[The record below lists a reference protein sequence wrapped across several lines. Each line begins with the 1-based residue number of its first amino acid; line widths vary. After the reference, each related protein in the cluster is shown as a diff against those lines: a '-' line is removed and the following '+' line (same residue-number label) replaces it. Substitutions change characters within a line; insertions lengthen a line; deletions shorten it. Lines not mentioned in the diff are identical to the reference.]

1 MVLDVLIHVYIIQRF
16 RDNLNIFYSWD
27 FNEIAIVAMPSS
39 SLGNNIEA
47 QAAQAYFCSL
57 IMALQR
63 GKASVIF
70 LQPPLTYANIDHY
83 SYNIMNDKK
92 KQPITAWIRS
102 AIERLLNHTHD
113 HYLCFLPSSTGMLSA
128 LFLKRLFLGIFMGAE
143 QSDIVKNLPDN
154 AIIVYT
160 SKFKSRFKFL
170 FAHTRYRQL
179 MLPTPQVAFDY
190 QIYFWQPVSRILR
203 ICLAQLDFLIR
214 RRRLLNPYRVN
225 YYRRALVETK
235 CGFLSL
241 VEKKGFYRRFVK
253 EHIDPLVYLIE
264 MQKDIDQPVYLVP
277 QLMFF
282 SRKPLPAMP
291 TLIDALFGTS
301 QQPGGLRKIV
311 TLLRHPGKL
320 FVELSQPLN
329 LKQWL
334 SQQSGQSTEQQAQ
347 RLRYQLM
354 MQHDRHRQ
362 SITGPILKTS
372 EELKESILTG
382 DQMRIF
388 IKKHAAA
395 RQEPINKVRKN
406 ADEYLDEISAR
417 YSPTIIQLLSY
428 GLKWIFN
435 SMFDGAVIDKAGLS
449 RVKAMSRKGPLILIP
464 CHKSHIDYLVLSY
477 VLHHNNMPC
486 PHIAAGRNLSFW
498 PLGPIFRG
506 GGAFFL
512 RRTFKGAVLYS
523 RVFSAYMYKLLEEGF
538 NIELFIEGGRS
549 RTGKLLMPKLGLIS
563 ILLDAYRKEACE
575 DMIFVPV
582 YIGYDRIIEEHAYIH
597 EVEGGKKEAETFS
610 QVIKARRFL
619 KKRYGKIYINFH
631 EPISTR
637 DLLDEMGTS
646 LDQMPQKEINAFV
659 RNLGWRIINAIDR
672 QTVVTPPGLVA
683 AGILNIAKSRFTR
696 KEVMEAVNTYLTFV
710 TSQGAKLADTI
721 VVNAD
726 AALDYAIDHYLSR
739 KLIEKAPG
747 DKDIPENQADFM
759 VSPAKRSLLEF
770 YKNNCISYFI
780 PAAYTALAILKKD
793 AFQFSAADLHNE
805 YAFFQ
810 DFFKYEFAYDV
821 ELPPIRY
828 VRKTIKSFIDD
839 AMLMPHQTI
848 PDSYQITASGF
859 RKLKLLAAFL
869 KPYFES
875 YRVALQFY
883 RINRK
888 EIPDAKDKLKKIQQL
903 GMQMVKNKEIDLIES
918 VSKINYS
925 NGLKY
930 FSSNGIR
937 DHEDE
942 ARIAHYESLIQKN
955 LSFLN
960 P

>member
-1 MVLDVLIHVYIIQRF
+1 MIPGKIRNGIQR
-16 RDNLNIFYSWD
+16 
-27 FNEIAIVAMPSS
+27 
-39 SLGNNIEA
+39 
-47 QAAQAYFCSL
+47 
-57 IMALQR
+57 
-63 GKASVIF
+63 
-70 LQPPLTYANIDHY
+70 
-83 SYNIMNDKK
+83 
-92 KQPITAWIRS
+92 
-102 AIERLLNHTHD
+102 LLKHSRD
-113 HYLCFLPSSTGMLSA
+113 HYLCFLPAFTGALSA
-128 LFLKRLFLGIFMGAE
+128 LFLKRLFRGVFMGAE
-143 QSDIVKNLPDN
+143 QADIVKNLPDN

-160 SKFKSRFKFL
+160 AKHKSRFKFL

-179 MLPTPQVAFDY
+179 MLPTPLVAFDCR
-190 QIYFWQPVSRILR
+190 IYCWQPVSRILR
-203 ICLAQLDFLIR
+203 VCISQLDALFR
-214 RRRLLNPYRVN
+214 QRSLLSPYRSD

-253 EHIDPLVYLIE
+253 QRIDPLVYLIE
-264 MQKDIDQPVYLVP
+264 MQKKIDHPIYLVP

-282 SRKPLPAMP
+282 SRNPLPAMP
-291 TLIDALFGTS
+291 NFIDALFGTS
-301 QQPGGLRKIV
+301 QQPGALRKIF
-311 TLLRHPGKL
+311 TLFRHPGKI

-329 LKQWL
+329 LKRWL
-334 SQQSGQSTEQQAQ
+334 SQQSDTSAEQQAH

-354 MQHDRHRQ
+354 VQHDRHRQ
-362 SITGPILKTS
+362 SITGPILKTN

-382 DQMRIF
+382 DRMRIF
-388 IKKHAAA
+388 IKKHAKA
-395 RQEPINKVRKN
+395 RQEPINKIRKK

-417 YSPTIIQLLSY
+417 YSPTIIRLLSY

-449 RVKAMSRKGPLILIP
+449 RVKAMSQKGPLILIP

-477 VLHHNNMPC
+477 VLHNNNMPC
-486 PHIAAGRNLSFW
+486 PHIAAGKNLSFW

-512 RRTFKGAVLYS
+512 RRTFRGAVLYS
-523 RVFSAYMYKLLEEGF
+523 RVFSAYLYMLLEEGF

-563 ILLDAYRKEACE
+563 ILLDAYRKEACD

-582 YIGYDRIIEEHAYIH
+582 YIGYDRIIEENAYIH
-597 EVEGGKKEAETFS
+597 EVEGGKKETETFS

-637 DLLDEMGTS
+637 DLLDEMGTT
-646 LDQMPQKEINAFV
+646 LDQMPQKQVNVFV

-683 AGILNIAKSRFTR
+683 AGILNIAKSRFSR
-696 KEVMEAVNTYLTFV
+696 QEIMEVVNTYLAFV

-721 VVNAD
+721 IVNAD
-726 AALDYAIDHYLSR
+726 AAMEYAIEHYLSR

-747 DKDIPENQADFM
+747 DKDIPEDRTEFM

-770 YKNNCISYFI
+770 YKNNCISYLV

-793 AFQFSAADLHNE
+793 AFQFNAYDLHKE

-821 ELPPIRY
+821 ELSSERY
-828 VRKTIKSFIDD
+828 IRKTIKTFIND

-848 PDSYQITASGF
+848 PDSYQITSSGY
-859 RKLKLLAAFL
+859 RKLKWFAAFM

-875 YRVALQFY
+875 YRVVLQFY
-883 RINRK
+883 RANRK
-888 EIPDAKDKLKKIQQL
+888 EITDAKEKLKKIQQL
-903 GMQMVKNKEIDLIES
+903 GTQMVKNKEIDLIES

-930 FSSNGIR
+930 FSTNGIKN
-937 DHEDE
+937 HEDE
-942 ARIAHYESLIQKN
+942 ARIAHYDGLIQQY
-955 LSFLN
+955 LSFLS